1 MQERSTYKVHT
12 AHRMRSARRVRG
24 AHRVRN
30 APSVVTQV
38 SQHPP
43 QRLSNRAAAP
53 TVFSRQWHR
62 RSNLLMVPVV
72 LTLFLGLWQALI
84 WLGDYP
90 AFILPSPGDV
100 VITLSRTLADG
111 TLWRHARVTLSEV
124 FAGLGLGLVTATT
137 LGYALARSPLLER
150 LLAPYI
156 VASQSVP
163 VVAIA
168 PLLVIWFGSGRLSK
182 VLVCAL
188 IVFFP
193 MLVNTITGIRSVEED
208 LRDLMRS
215 LGANRWQTFR
225 MLEVP
230 AALPVLLGGLKI
242 GVTLSV
248 VGAVVGEFVGA
259 DQGLGFLINQARGL
273 FNTPLVFVALFALVV
288 IALTLYG
295 AVMLVEMWLLRWRG

>member
-1 MQERSTYKVHT
+1 VAQAISGRKWYRHSHLVT
-12 AHRMRSARRVRG
+12 A
-24 AHRVRN
+24 
-30 APSVVTQV
+30 
-38 SQHPP
+38 
-43 QRLSNRAAAP
+43 
-53 TVFSRQWHR
+53 
-62 RSNLLMVPVV
+62 PVV
-72 LTLFLGLWQALI
+72 MMAFVVLWQVVV
-84 WLGDYP
+84 WLSDLP
-90 AFILPSPGDV
+90 TFILPSPADV
-100 VITLSRTLADG
+100 ATTLVRTLVDG
-111 TLWRHARVTLSEV
+111 TLWRHARVTLFEI
-124 FAGLGLGLVTATT
+124 FAGLGLGLVAATIV
-137 LGYALARSPLLER
+137 GYILARSRLLER

-182 VLVCAL
+182 VLICAL

-193 MLVNTITGIRSVEED
+193 ILVNTIVGIRSVEED

-215 LGANRWQTFR
+215 LGADRWQTFR

-248 VGAVVGEFVGA
+248 IGAVVGEFVGA

-273 FNTPLVFVALFALVV
+273 FNTPLVFVSILALVI
-288 IALTLYG
+288 IALALYG
-295 AVMLVEMWLLRWRG
+295 AVMLVEMWLLRWRV

>member
-1 MQERSTYKVHT
+1 MQK
-12 AHRMRSARRVRG
+12 
-24 AHRVRN
+24 
-30 APSVVTQV
+30 VTQV
-38 SQHPP
+38 SQRPYRHLIAGAVAQSP
-43 QRLSNRAAAP
+43 
-53 TVFSRQWHR
+53 FR
-62 RSNLLMVPVV
+62 RWWCRRPDLLTVPVV
-72 LTLFLGLWQALI
+72 LALFVGLWQAVI

-90 AFILPSPGDV
+90 TFILPSPGDV
-100 VITLSRTLADG
+100 ATTLVSTLADG
-111 TLWRHARVTLSEV
+111 TLWRHAQVTLSEI
-124 FAGLGLGLVTATT
+124 FAGLGLGLVMATT

-150 LLAPYI
+150 LLAPYL

-193 MLVNTITGIRSVEED
+193 MLVNTIVGIRSVEED

-215 LGANRWQTFR
+215 LGASRWQTFR

-248 VGAVVGEFVGA
+248 IGAVVGEFVGA

-273 FNTPLVFVALFALVV
+273 FDTPLVFVAILALVV
-288 IALTLYG
+288 IALALYG
-295 AVMLVEMWLLRWRG
+295 TVMLLEMRLLRWRR